1 MVRVVI
7 CGTHPSQYNGYSKV
21 VYELAKYI
29 GSYTNIELHVFGFQ
43 NFYDGKEH
51 KVERQLPKT
60 VTVYDAFLNEEPKS
74 KGFGETLI
82 VDYLNRIQPD
92 ILIIYNDLVVITTLL
107 DEIEK
112 KLPSRRFKIYPYIDI
127 VYQNEKNIMIEKI
140 NSIVDGGIMF
150 TEYWKNTIV
159 TQGFTKQLFVLEHGF
174 STDQYYPVPKHL
186 ARQFFTLSDE
196 DFVIVNLNRNQ
207 PRKRWDICMMVFV
220 KFVAMNRDKRIRM
233 IIAASMNGS
242 WDLIDIMISETR
254 KYGMSLEDIK
264 KHLVI
269 MQNPQQL
276 TDFDINVMYN
286 AADVGIN
293 TCDGEGFGL
302 CNFEQAGVGVPQVVP
317 NIGGFKDFFD
327 NDNAIVLD
335 PKWSFYCDHSRD
347 FVSGEAQ
354 ICAVDDYVK
363 GLQFL
368 MDNPDSRK
376 AMGEKARS
384 TIVNKYLWKDKGGL
398 FNSIIEDIYKKEFGD
413 EYEKPVQID
422 IKKIMNEKANKPVKP
437 IDLKDDDLDKMDSEQ
452 LREFVRKMRQ
462 QNVG

>member
-159 TQGFTKQLFVLEHGF
+159 MQGFTKQLFVLEHGF

-186 ARQFFTLSDE
+186 ARQFFSLSDE

-220 KFVAMNRDKRIRM
+220 KFVAMNPDKRIRM

-302 CNFEQAGVGVPQVVP
+302 CNFEQAGIGVPQVVP

-368 MDNPDSRK
+368 MENPDSRK

-384 TIVNKYLWKDKGGL
+384 TIVSKYQWKDKGAQ

-437 IDLKDDDLDKMDSEQ
+437 TDLKDDDLDKMDSEQ

-462 QNVG
+462 QNIG